1 MQLKDFNSALE
12 PLKKAVELRPDHAY
26 ALFNLGVTYL
36 NLHDN
41 LSAQDVHKKLKAVD
55 PGLAKK
61 LEQHLR

>member
-1 MQLKDFNSALE
+1 MSLKDFNSALE
-12 PLKKAVELRPDHAY
+12 PLKKCVELRPNHGY

-41 LSAQDVHKKLKAVD
+41 LSARNIHKKLQAVD
-55 PGLAKK
+55 AGLAKK